1 LATLQLNRFKEL
13 CGDVMSEI
21 ERRYPN
27 VKASGVNFA
36 SLDNLVADLG
46 AMVQDSTVFG
56 NGEKKS
62 MERDIYSKP
71 ADSNIFGKPE
81 SIRSDN
87 SLKRD
92 LSPGQNNQERP
103 VVVDQE
109 LKQLREQ
116 VQNLNSRLREK
127 EEEAIQLFQTQQKVL
142 AIHPAKVGIRI
153 QL

>member
-1 LATLQLNRFKEL
+1 
-13 CGDVMSEI
+13 MSEI

-56 NGEKKS
+56 NAEKKS
-62 MERDIYSKP
+62 LERDIYSKP
-71 ADSNIFGKPE
+71 ADSNIFGAAE
-81 SIRSDN
+81 SVRSDN

-92 LSPGQNNQERP
+92 LPQGQNSQDRP
-103 VVVDQE
+103 AVSDQE
-109 LKQLREQ
+109 LRQLREQ

-127 EEEAIQLFQTQQKVL
+127 EEEAIELFQTQQKV
-142 AIHPAKVGIRI
+142 IRFDPAKIGIRS